1 MLSEIAKTR
10 LQQLADG
17 FKCVKD
23 KDFDYAE
30 WIMSD
35 NYDDDAKLFQ
45 LLQAAYHGDEH
56 TCGTTGCMIGY
67 TPVIF
72 PADWAVINGYPRLR
86 TEADSTVSYSIRVFF
101 DLDNYEAEYLFL
113 PKMCERNFTVA
124 QAVKKLQDFID
135 SDGLIIDD
143 ID

>member
-10 LQQLADG
+10 LQQLADAL
-17 FKCVKD
+17 KCIQNKN
-23 KDFDYAE
+23 FNYAN
-30 WIMSD
+30 WIVTD

-67 TPVIF
+67 CPVIF
-72 PADWAVINGYPRLR
+72 PANWAVIDGYPRLR
-86 TEADSTVSYSIRVFF
+86 AESDSIVSYSIQVFF
-101 DLDNYEAEYLFL
+101 DLRWDQVEYLFY
-113 PKMCERNFTVA
+113 PSTCELTFTTA

-135 SDGLIIDD
+135 SDGFID
-143 ID
+143 IE